1 MDDFAYKVEAEDPAA
16 VEDDIESDP
25 AFSFNG
31 GRCCIAGLGKW
42 FLLDRDGNVGKWG
55 QLKRVSMSADE
66 MPEIYRIFPPDDVG
80 SIRGYGRLEFIEQG
94 DNDNSLMQFDIFFAP
109 SASSKSDRP
118 IPHSF
123 RLWLY
128 KDLTEEYKKKY
139 PEAGVE
145 AVVIRYCVDDNYL
158 TE

>member
-1 MDDFAYKVEAEDPAA
+1 
-16 VEDDIESDP
+16 
-25 AFSFNG
+25 
-31 GRCCIAGLGKW
+31 
-42 FLLDRDGNVGKWG
+42 
-55 QLKRVSMSADE
+55 MSADE

-123 RLWLY
+123 RL
-128 KDLTEEYKKKY
+128 KY

-145 AVVIRYCVDDNYL
+145 AVVIRYCVDGCYF